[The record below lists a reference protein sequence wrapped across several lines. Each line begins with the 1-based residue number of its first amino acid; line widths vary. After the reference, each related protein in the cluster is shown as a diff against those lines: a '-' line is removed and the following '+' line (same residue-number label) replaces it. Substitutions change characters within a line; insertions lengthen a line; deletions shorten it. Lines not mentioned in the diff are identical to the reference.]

1 MSSPVEHVRARVP
14 RWLSGRYIGLT
25 IVLLVL
31 SVSSIAIGQTDP
43 RKVIDGITF
52 TAVLVLAI
60 RIVGQ
65 RLRVATVAPVVPTLI
80 SHWIDQLIDSP
91 LHRIVGLGLATVF
104 LAFLTL
110 VIMFAVFRDETV
122 TFDTIFGAVCAYLL
136 LGVTWG
142 TAYALLVVISPDS
155 LSVSPGLAHAS
166 GWGEPISAF
175 TPVLQLHHLGHPRLW
190 RRVASQPGGTG
201 SVGDGGAGRPA
212 VPGRARRPPGGD
224 SHGEGAQAV
233 TFNLPMPDPR
243 NLVGRPRHVAKPR
256 TS

>member
-1 MSSPVEHVRARVP
+1 MSSTVGHVRGRVP
-14 RWLSGRYIGLT
+14 RWLSGRYTGLT

-31 SVSSIAIGQTDP
+31 SVSSIAIGQTDL
-43 RKVIDGITF
+43 RKVVDGIAF
-52 TAVLVLAI
+52 SALLVLAI

-65 RLRVATVAPVVPTLI
+65 RLRVATVALVVPTLI
-80 SHWIDQLIDSP
+80 SHWIDHLSDSSI
-91 LHRIVGLGLATVF
+91 HRIVGLGLATVF

-142 TAYALLVVISPDS
+142 AAYALLVVISPDG

-175 TPVLQLHHLGHPRLW
+175 TPVLQYYSFTTLATLGYGDVSPLSPGARALSVMEGLAGQLYLAVL
-190 RRVASQPGGTG
+190 VA
-201 SVGDGGAGRPA
+201 R
-212 VPGRARRPPGGD
+212 
-224 SHGEGAQAV
+224 
-233 TFNLPMPDPR
+233 
-243 NLVGRPRHVAKPR
+243 LVGIHTARALKP
-256 TS
+256 

>member
-1 MSSPVEHVRARVP
+1 MARVAHLRRGVP
-14 RWLSGRYIGLT
+14 PWLSGRYTGLT

-31 SVSSIAIGQTDP
+31 SVSSIAIGANDL
-43 RKVIDGITF
+43 RKVIDAVTF
-52 TAVLVLAI
+52 TALLVLAI
-60 RIVGQ
+60 RIVGK
-65 RLRVATVAPVVPTLI
+65 RLRVATISLVVPTLI
-80 SHWIDQLIDSP
+80 SHWIDQLSDSSI
-91 LHRIVGLGLATVF
+91 HRIVGLGLATVF

-175 TPVLQLHHLGHPRLW
+175 TPVLQYYSFTTLATLGYGDVSPLSPGARALSVMEGLSGQLYLAVL
-190 RRVASQPGGTG
+190 VA
-201 SVGDGGAGRPA
+201 R
-212 VPGRARRPPGGD
+212 
-224 SHGEGAQAV
+224 
-233 TFNLPMPDPR
+233 
-243 NLVGRPRHVAKPR
+243 LVGIHTARALKP
-256 TS
+256 

>member
-1 MSSPVEHVRARVP
+1 MSSTVGHVRGRVP
-14 RWLSGRYIGLT
+14 RWLSGRYTGLT
-25 IVLLVL
+25 IVLLIL
-31 SVSSIAIGQTDP
+31 SVSSIAIGQTDL
-43 RKVIDGITF
+43 RKVIDGVAF
-52 TAVLVLAI
+52 SVLLVLAI

-175 TPVLQLHHLGHPRLW
+175 TPVLQYYSFTTLATLGYGDVSPLSPGARALSVMEGLAGQLYLAVLVARL
-190 RRVASQPGGTG
+190 VAIHT
-201 SVGDGGAGRPA
+201 A
-212 VPGRARRPPGGD
+212 RA
-224 SHGEGAQAV
+224 
-233 TFNLPMPDPR
+233 L
-243 NLVGRPRHVAKPR
+243 KP
-256 TS
+256 